1 MTTMR
6 SEGAL
11 FARLIQGCS
20 EGDESSWH
28 AVWPRIA
35 AAAQPPIRRAVRAR
49 RLDPGLAEDLGQEFY
64 LHLSRHTA
72 RRLRAF
78 RGGSEAEFRR
88 FIGRVC
94 RRFVASR
101 LRRLAG
107 AQAREAEARAAW
119 GAAAGPYA
127 TPDEAELEARLAE
140 LRSGLPAADEAH
152 LRTLLAGGG
161 AVPSDRTRRR
171 RTGRLYVHCA
181 ARLAGEMEGRF

>member
-64 LHLSRHTA
+64 LHLSRGSS

-88 FIGRVC
+88 FIDRVC
-94 RRFVASR
+94 RRFVASH
-101 LRRLAG
+101 LRRLASVQG
-107 AQAREAEARAAW
+107 REAQAQAAW
-119 GAAAGPYA
+119 GAASGPYA
-127 TPDEAELEARLAE
+127 APGEAELKARLAE
-140 LRSGLPAADEAH
+140 LRSGFGAADDAH
-152 LRTLLAGGG
+152 LATLLAGGDG
-161 AVPSDRTRRR
+161 FGSARTRRR
-171 RTGRLYVHCA
+171 RTERLYVRCA
-181 ARLAGEMEGRF
+181 ARLAGETEG